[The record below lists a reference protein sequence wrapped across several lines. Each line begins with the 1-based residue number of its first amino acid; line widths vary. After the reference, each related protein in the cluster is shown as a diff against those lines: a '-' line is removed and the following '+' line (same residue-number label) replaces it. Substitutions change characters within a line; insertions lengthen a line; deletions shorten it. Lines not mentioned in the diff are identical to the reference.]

1 MFPRLTTRRHHIQ
14 MAGEDQASLSGA
26 AQPGNHI
33 CAIRLKRLHL
43 RLEPQIA
50 QAARNSAAGPS
61 LPGGFT
67 EGNSIRSRVS
77 CTTRSRSGPAEV
89 SINPR
94 HAVVSVAMQKL
105 ATLFILGSLLFAG
118 RVSAAPAASAWGA
131 LDGDASQSNFNS
143 IEKSIT
149 PGNALKMSVKW
160 SVAIAEQSYP
170 VVSGGRIYAPVVAG
184 KKIHVEVLDA
194 LSGKKVGSIPKDASG
209 GMAAG
214 PDGNLYL
221 AGKSLQ
227 EFDPSTG
234 QTVATIHPPAG
245 ATKGVFRNPET
256 DGTIIVVGYESNSV
270 GKVYSINPTSG
281 HVIRGYSSA
290 SAVGTISPGNV
301 LTRTLNGSA
310 MYDEASGRVVAQ
322 QRFAGSN
329 WFAGPDLAYTVGT
342 GTSKQ
347 SSVFAFDS
355 TGQRQWS
362 HVVGPLLATS
372 GEWPHAVSSTGVY
385 LQTLK
390 PQPGIIALDPSTGK
404 VLWTRPLPDVQS
416 LLAVGNVVFV
426 LTYGLGAPVRL
437 VGYNATTGKSLGAKE
452 FSTGFYGFGTQNQLM
467 AADRMLYV
475 RMIGPS
481 GDELVALGH

>member
-1 MFPRLTTRRHHIQ
+1 
-14 MAGEDQASLSGA
+14 
-26 AQPGNHI
+26 
-33 CAIRLKRLHL
+33 
-43 RLEPQIA
+43 
-50 QAARNSAAGPS
+50 
-61 LPGGFT
+61 
-67 EGNSIRSRVS
+67 
-77 CTTRSRSGPAEV
+77 
-89 SINPR
+89 
-94 HAVVSVAMQKL
+94 MQKL
-105 ATLFILGSLLFAG
+105 ATLIILGALLLAG
-118 RVSAAPAASAWGA
+118 RASAASAPSVWA
-131 LDGDASQSNFNS
+131 SLDGDSSQSNFNPV
-143 IEKSIT
+143 EKSIT
-149 PGNALKMSVKW
+149 PGNALKMNVKW

-194 LSGKKVGSIPKDASG
+194 ISGKKVGSIAKDASG
-209 GMAAG
+209 GMVASPG
-214 PDGNLYL
+214 GNVYL
-221 AGKSLQ
+221 AGKVLQ
-227 EFDPSTG
+227 EVDPSTG
-234 QTVATIHPPAG
+234 QTVSKIHPPAG
-245 ATKGVFRNPET
+245 VTKGVFRNPET
-256 DGTIIVVGYESNSV
+256 DGTIMLVGYESKSV
-270 GKVYSINPTSG
+270 GKVYSINLTSG
-281 HVIRGYSSA
+281 HVTRGYSSA
-290 SAVGTISPGNV
+290 SAVGTIAPGSV

-310 MYDEASGRVVAQ
+310 IYDEASGRIVAQ

-329 WFAGPDLAYTVGT
+329 WFAGPDLSYTVGT

-372 GEWPHAVSSTGVY
+372 GEWPHAVSPTGVY

-404 VLWTRPLPDVQS
+404 VLWTRALPDVQS
-416 LLAVGNVVFV
+416 ILAVGQVLFV
-426 LTYGLGAPVRL
+426 LTYGLGAQVRL

-467 AADRMLYV
+467 AADKMLYV